1 MTAPTGKPRGRP
13 PKTIVKTDG
22 YLNAFS
28 GTGTRSD
35 RSVFTKIGQ
44 AAHIDQN
51 TAANIY
57 MGSGLGRRIADL
69 PATEMTRAGVDF
81 ENMDEGTEDAVL
93 AKFDDLAVM
102 HHVAD
107 ALRWSDVFGGSL
119 IVMGIND
126 GGQLDQPLNE
136 SGIKSVEFLRVYDRY
151 QTSVHRRYMD
161 PMNPG
166 YGKVEL
172 WTISPHTGGSPYHV
186 HESRI
191 LMFDGDPVPDL
202 QRSNND
208 GWGASK
214 YQACQEAL
222 MRFQSSH
229 QWANSLLERA
239 QQAVHGIPDLANI
252 LRSVGGE
259 ASIQKRVDVV
269 DMVRGMLN
277 TIVIDGQETYELKST
292 SFSGVPEIMDRLAE
306 GLASCLGWPMY
317 ILIQRSPGGL
327 SATGGP
333 NEEAWFAKLQAAQND
348 KMRSPLNRLVQI
360 LLLSMNG
367 DTGGDWEL
375 CFNPLKVPS
384 DKEEAEI
391 EKLEAE
397 TKKAEADR
405 AVALV
410 GIGALDP
417 REVRA
422 KIAEDYEIKN
432 PEVMPETAQPDD
444 EAVLA
449 GNNGSIQA

>member
-1 MTAPTGKPRGRP
+1 MTAPTGRPRGRP
-13 PKTIVKTDG
+13 RQTITKVDG
-22 YLNAFS
+22 YANAFS
-28 GTGTRSD
+28 GTGSRAD
-35 RSVFTKIGQ
+35 RSIFTKIGQ

-57 MGSGLGRRIADL
+57 LGSGLGRRIADL

-102 HHVAD
+102 HHFAD
-107 ALRWSDVFGGSL
+107 GLRWSDVFGGSL

-151 QTSVHRRYMD
+151 QTSVNRRYAD

-172 WTISPHTGGSPYHV
+172 WMISPHTGGQPYMV
-186 HESRI
+186 HESRVLI
-191 LMFDGDPVPDL
+191 LDGDPVPDL

-214 YQACQEAL
+214 YQACHEAL
-222 MRFQSSH
+222 MRVGTSH

-239 QQAVHGIPDLANI
+239 QQAVHSIPELANI

-277 TIVIDGQETYELKST
+277 TIVIDGQEKYELKAT
-292 SFSGVPEIMDRLAE
+292 SLTGVPDILDRFAE
-306 GLASCLGWPMY
+306 ALSSVTGIPMY
-317 ILIQRSPGGL
+317 LLIGRSPGGL
-327 SATGGP
+327 SATGGS
-333 NEEAWFAKLQAAQND
+333 NEEAWYAKVAAMQND
-348 KMRSPLNRLVQI
+348 RMRSPLNRLVQI
-360 LLLSMNG
+360 ILLSMTG

-384 DKEEAEI
+384 DKEEAEV

-397 TKKAEADR
+397 TKKAKADA

-449 GNNGSIQA
+449 GNNGSIQT

>member
-1 MTAPTGKPRGRP
+1 
-13 PKTIVKTDG
+13 
-22 YLNAFS
+22 
-28 GTGTRSD
+28 
-35 RSVFTKIGQ
+35 
-44 AAHIDQN
+44 
-51 TAANIY
+51 
-57 MGSGLGRRIADL
+57 
-69 PATEMTRAGVDF
+69 
-81 ENMDEGTEDAVL
+81 
-93 AKFDDLAVM
+93 
-102 HHVAD
+102 
-107 ALRWSDVFGGSL
+107 
-119 IVMGIND
+119 
-126 GGQLDQPLNE
+126 
-136 SGIKSVEFLRVYDRY
+136 
-151 QTSVHRRYMD
+151 MD

-172 WTISPHTGGSPYHV
+172 WTISPHTGGNPYQV

-208 GWGASK
+208 GWGVSK
-214 YQACQEAL
+214 YQAVHESL

-239 QQAVHGIPDLANI
+239 QQAVHGIPDLANT
-252 LRSVGGE
+252 LRSPEGE
-259 ASIQKRVDVV
+259 ARIQKRVDVV

-277 TIVIDGQETYELKST
+277 TIVIDGLETYELKAT
-292 SFSGVPEIMDRLAE
+292 SFSGVPDIMDRLAE
-306 GLASCLGWPMY
+306 ALCADIGWPMFV
-317 ILIQRSPGGL
+317 LIGRSPGGL
-327 SATGGP
+327 SATGGI
-333 NEEAWFAKLQAAQND
+333 NEEAWLAKLQAAQND

-384 DKEEAEI
+384 DKEEAEV

-397 TKKAEADR
+397 TKKAKADT

-432 PEVMPETAQPDD
+432 PGVMPETAQPDD
-444 EAVLA
+444 EAILA